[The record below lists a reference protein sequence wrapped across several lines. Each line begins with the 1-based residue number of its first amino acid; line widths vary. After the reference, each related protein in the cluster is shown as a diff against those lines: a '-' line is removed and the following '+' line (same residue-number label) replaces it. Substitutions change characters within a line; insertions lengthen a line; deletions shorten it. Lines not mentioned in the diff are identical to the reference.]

1 MKRFLFILGWSM
13 VTISFWTCHQSIKTG
28 TKELSYSS
36 QKDSIVPDSIVLRTD
51 SLALDT
57 FAIAASTPKIY
68 EQTFFS
74 GEPYAV
80 KTLVYEFKLDTAEI
94 VLINNEYQSLNHAYQ
109 AHPQDYS
116 MLTNGGMFHPRGIPV
131 GLFVEET
138 VELTGLNFDEDRGNF
153 FLLPNGVFFVSCDNV
168 AGVLET
174 KQFRDSIYNKG
185 TTLKLATQSGPMLV
199 IDSLRHPKFNKNS
212 PNNYIR
218 SGVGVT
224 NDQKIIFI
232 LSQEVVNFYTFAS
245 IFLEKGCKNALYLD
259 GAISDMY
266 IKGRNKDIRDFSTR
280 FGPVIG
286 VFSTKDTTVLD
297 ENPLP
302 IKDTTTVVHSSSANK
317 DTTTIEQPF
326 LTKDTSL
333 VDPQTISKD
342 SIPSTNPINEKNE
355 N

>member
-1 MKRFLFILGWSM
+1 MKRFLFILGWSIM
-13 VTISFWTCHQSIKTG
+13 ISLFGSCHQNIKSG
-28 TKELSYSS
+28 TNEANFLPR
-36 QKDSIVPDSIVLRTD
+36 KDSAELDSMVLVKDTV
-51 SLALDT
+51 LLDT
-57 FAIAASTPKIY
+57 LAIESLIQKPY
-68 EQTFFS
+68 EQTFF
-74 GEPYAV
+74 GDKPYAV
-80 KTLVYEFKLDTAEI
+80 KVLVFEFKLDTSEI
-94 VLINNEYQSLNHAYQ
+94 VLIDNQYQSLNHVYQ
-109 AHPQDYS
+109 EHPRDYS

-138 VELTGLNFDEDRGNF
+138 VEVTGLNFDEDRGNF

-174 KQFRDSIYNKG
+174 TQFRDSVYNKG

-199 IDSLRHPKFNKNS
+199 IDSVRHPKFNKNS

-224 NDQKIIFI
+224 DDQKIIFI
-232 LSQEVVNFYTFAS
+232 ISQEVVNFYTFAS

-266 IKGRNKDIRDFSTR
+266 IKGRKKDISNFSTR

-286 VFSTKDTTVLD
+286 VFSTKDSTVIG
-297 ENPLP
+297 EPPLLTN
-302 IKDTTTVVHSSSANK
+302 DTTVVSEPPLSTS
-317 DTTTIEQPF
+317 DTTIIPKPVLFQ
-326 LTKDTSL
+326 DTL
-333 VDPQTISKD
+333 
-342 SIPSTNPINEKNE
+342 PSTNPINIKDE

>member
-1 MKRFLFILGWSM
+1 MKRFLFILGWSIM
-13 VTISFWTCHQSIKTG
+13 ISLFWSCHQNIKSG
-28 TKELSYSS
+28 TNEVNLLPR
-36 QKDSIVPDSIVLRTD
+36 KDSIEPDSIVLQKDTVLAD
-51 SLALDT
+51 TLAIKSL
-57 FAIAASTPKIY
+57 IPKSY
-68 EQTFFS
+68 EQVFFKDK
-74 GEPYAV
+74 PYAV
-80 KTLVYEFKLDTAEI
+80 KVLVFEFKLDTSEI
-94 VLINNEYQSLNHAYQ
+94 VLINNQYQSLNHAYQ
-109 AHPQDYS
+109 EHPRDYS

-138 VELTGLNFDEDRGNF
+138 VEVAGLNFDEDRGNF

-224 NDQKIIFI
+224 DDQKIIFI
-232 LSQEVVNFYTFAS
+232 ISQEVVNFYTFAS

-266 IKGRNKDIRDFSTR
+266 IKGRAKDISNFATR

-286 VFSTKDTTVLD
+286 VFSTKDTTVVGKQSL
-297 ENPLP
+297 
-302 IKDTTTVVHSSSANK
+302 
-317 DTTTIEQPF
+317 
-326 LTKDTSL
+326 LTKDT
-333 VDPQTISKD
+333 TIVVEQPLLTND
-342 SIPSTNPINEKNE
+342 STIVPKSAPSQDTTPSINPINVKDE

>member
-1 MKRFLFILGWSM
+1 LLPR
-13 VTISFWTCHQSIKTG
+13 
-28 TKELSYSS
+28 
-36 QKDSIVPDSIVLRTD
+36 KDSIQPDSIVLQKDTVLSD
-51 SLALDT
+51 TLAVESL
-57 FAIAASTPKIY
+57 IQIQKPY
-68 EQTFFS
+68 EQVFFKDK
-74 GEPYAV
+74 PYAV
-80 KTLVYEFKLDTAEI
+80 KVLVFEFKLDTAEV
-94 VLINNEYQSLNHAYQ
+94 VLINNQYQSLNHAFQKY
-109 AHPQDYS
+109 PRDYS

-138 VELTGLNFDEDRGNF
+138 VEVAGLNFDEDRGNF

-199 IDSLRHPKFNKNS
+199 IDSVRHPKFNKNS

-224 NDQKIIFI
+224 DDQKIIFI
-232 LSQEVVNFYTFAS
+232 ISQEVVNFYTFAS

-266 IKGRNKDIRDFSTR
+266 IKDRKKDIGDFSTR

-286 VFSTKDTTVLD
+286 VFSTKDTTV
-297 ENPLP
+297 
-302 IKDTTTVVHSSSANK
+302 VV
-317 DTTTIEQPF
+317 EQPL
-326 LTKDTSL
+326 LTKDT
-333 VDPQTISKD
+333 TIVPKPVLTQD
-342 SIPSTNPINEKNE
+342 TIPSTNPINVNDE

>member
-1 MKRFLFILGWSM
+1 MKSFLFVLGWSIVIM
-13 VTISFWTCHQSIKTG
+13 LFWGCHQSIKTG
-28 TKELSYSS
+28 TNDTNFQAKQDSIEPDSMLFV
-36 QKDSIVPDSIVLRTD
+36 KDSIL
-51 SLALDT
+51 LDT
-57 FAIAASTPKIY
+57 LATKALSPKRY
-68 EQTFFS
+68 EQTFFKDK
-74 GEPYAV
+74 PYAV
-80 KTLVYEFKLDTAEI
+80 RTLVYEFKLDTAEI
-94 VLINNEYQSLNHAYQ
+94 VLINNKYQSLNHAYQ
-109 AHPQDYS
+109 KHPQNYS

-138 VELTGLNFDEDRGNF
+138 VELTALNFDEDRGNF

-199 IDSLRHPKFNKNS
+199 IDSVRHPKFNQNS

-224 NDQKIIFI
+224 DDQTIIFI
-232 LSQEVVNFYTFAS
+232 LSQETVNFYTFAS

-266 IKGRNKDIRDFSTR
+266 IKDWGKEINNYNTR

-286 VFSTKDTTVLD
+286 VFSTKDTTLVVDSTALLSNIDTTLVDKEFPLD
-297 ENPLP
+297 KDTILVDKQTVS
-302 IKDTTTVVHSSSANK
+302 KDTT
-317 DTTTIEQPF
+317 
-326 LTKDTSL
+326 
-333 VDPQTISKD
+333 
-342 SIPSTNPINEKNE
+342 PSTNPINDKDEK
-355 N
+355 

>member
-1 MKRFLFILGWSM
+1 MKSFLFVLGWSILIM
-13 VTISFWTCHQSIKTG
+13 LFWGCHQSIKTG
-28 TKELSYSS
+28 AADASFQAK
-36 QKDSIVPDSIVLRTD
+36 KDSIEPDSMLLVQD
-51 SLALDT
+51 SIFLDTLALQPL
-57 FAIAASTPKIY
+57 SPKLY
-68 EQTFFS
+68 EQTFFK
-74 GEPYAV
+74 GKPYAV

-94 VLINNEYQSLNHAYQ
+94 VLINNKYQSLND
-109 AHPQDYS
+109 AHQEYPQDYS

-138 VELTGLNFDEDRGNF
+138 VELTPLNFDEDRGNF

-174 KQFRDSIYNKG
+174 KQFRDSIYKKG

-199 IDSLRHPKFNKNS
+199 IDSVRHPKFNQNS

-224 NDQKIIFI
+224 DDQTIIFI
-232 LSQEVVNFYTFAS
+232 LSKETVNFYTFAS

-266 IKGRNKDIRDFSTR
+266 IKDQGKDIDNYNTR

-286 VFSTKDTTVLD
+286 VFSNKDRTLVVDSTALLSNADTMLVDKVLPLEKDTTLVDKEALS
-297 ENPLP
+297 
-302 IKDTTTVVHSSSANK
+302 KDT
-317 DTTTIEQPF
+317 
-326 LTKDTSL
+326 
-333 VDPQTISKD
+333 
-342 SIPSTNPINEKNE
+342 IPSTNPINNKDE

>member
-1 MKRFLFILGWSM
+1 MKRFLFILGWSIM
-13 VTISFWTCHQSIKTG
+13 ISLFWSCHQNIKSG
-28 TKELSYSS
+28 TNEANLLPR
-36 QKDSIVPDSIVLRTD
+36 KDSVELDSMVLVKDTVSFD
-51 SLALDT
+51 TLATELL
-57 FAIAASTPKIY
+57 IQKPY

-74 GEPYAV
+74 DKSYAV
-80 KTLVYEFKLDTAEI
+80 KVLIFEFKLDTSEI
-94 VLINNEYQSLNHAYQ
+94 VLIDNQYQSLSHAYQ
-109 AHPQDYS
+109 KYPRDYS

-138 VELTGLNFDEDRGNF
+138 VEVTGLNFDKDRGNF

-174 KQFRDSIYNKG
+174 AQFRDSIYNKG

-199 IDSLRHPKFNKNS
+199 IDSMRHPKFNKNS

-224 NDQKIIFI
+224 DDQKIIFI
-232 LSQEVVNFYTFAS
+232 ISQEVVNFYTFAS

-266 IKGRNKDIRDFSTR
+266 IKGRKKDISNFSTR

-286 VFSTKDTTVLD
+286 VFSTKDSMVIGESPLLTNDTIVVVEPLFSTNDTTVIPKPVLFQ
-297 ENPLP
+297 
-302 IKDTTTVVHSSSANK
+302 DT
-317 DTTTIEQPF
+317 
-326 LTKDTSL
+326 L
-333 VDPQTISKD
+333 
-342 SIPSTNPINEKNE
+342 PSTNSINVKDE